1 MPFEVRIDDI
11 TPQNAE
17 VRLNW
22 SISNEEIA
30 TVCDGIIE
38 PHSYGETTLT
48 LRDQNSGLIEYADI
62 YVIPPITDVYLSYEG
77 ETDELIPYEIN
88 SVVAHITAGLEEYD
102 TAEENGLVEFRSS
115 DEGVLTVSQ
124 RGYIFAKSPGSA
136 VVTARTRNGMESSI
150 EVVVRSA
157 KMLRIPSSVKRIE
170 EGAFNKTNAEIYILP
185 ESLEFV
191 SDTAFEGIESARFI
205 VIPRKTNKEI
215 IKKLRSFSVRVVDE
229 DGWDTDWVE

>member
-1 MPFEVRIDDI
+1 MQQNGVTFAKELGLPGVIYIDGDVPFEVRIDDI

-77 ETDELIPYEIN
+77 EADELIPYEI
-88 SVVAHITAGLEEYD
+88 SSAVAHVTAGLEEYD
-102 TAEENGLVEFRSS
+102 TAEENG
-115 DEGVLTVSQ
+115 
-124 RGYIFAKSPGSA
+124 
-136 VVTARTRNGMESSI
+136 
-150 EVVVRSA
+150 
-157 KMLRIPSSVKRIE
+157 
-170 EGAFNKTNAEIYILP
+170 
-185 ESLEFV
+185 
-191 SDTAFEGIESARFI
+191 
-205 VIPRKTNKEI
+205 
-215 IKKLRSFSVRVVDE
+215 
-229 DGWDTDWVE
+229 